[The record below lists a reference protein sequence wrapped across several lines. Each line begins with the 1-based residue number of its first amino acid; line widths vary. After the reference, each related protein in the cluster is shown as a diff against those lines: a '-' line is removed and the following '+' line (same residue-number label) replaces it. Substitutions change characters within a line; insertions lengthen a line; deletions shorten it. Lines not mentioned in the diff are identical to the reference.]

1 MVGARSRE
9 ELPEA
14 LEIFELPDLVSL
26 EADLP
31 LMLAS
36 MIDDLSPGTGI
47 TPAALNRIAATAIQR
62 GLAPVREMLV
72 SALAVSKDQLEVC
85 HLPVDGSRF
94 LSLDEILDSDK
105 PLAALERRVLREIV
119 ELSGWRMQEAADRLG
134 ISRVTLWR
142 KMKDLGID
150 RP

>member
-1 MVGARSRE
+1 
-9 ELPEA
+9 
-14 LEIFELPDLVSL
+14 
-26 EADLP
+26 
-31 LMLAS
+31 
-36 MIDDLSPGTGI
+36 
-47 TPAALNRIAATAIQR
+47 
-62 GLAPVREMLV
+62 MLV